1 MKVKNTKA
9 LVAIGAI
16 MLLGARGAQ
25 ASTLK
30 PATTLSTEQSNA
42 AATALAVNRPGGN
55 AVDSDRKSTAP
66 CAAAASGHNTDASP
80 TRMDK
85 SSVDS
90 DPADNPYISGE

>member
-1 MKVKNTKA
+1 
-9 LVAIGAI
+9 

-25 ASTLK
+25 ASALK
-30 PATTLSTEQSNA
+30 PATTLSSEQSNA
-42 AATALAVNRPGGN
+42 AATALAVNRPGEN
-55 AVDSDRKSTAP
+55 TIMSDGKPTAP
-66 CAAAASGHNTDASP
+66 CGVAVSGHKTDTAP